1 MRNKLIIAAV
11 VLVGL
16 ASVAYAAFSQLLT
29 INGTGTAN
37 GNWNI
42 AITGITQ
49 TASTGATENAAPLF
63 TGTSATFDVDLAY
76 PGASATYEVVIKNNG
91 TIPARLSTLTDLTTL
106 NAAAPADIHYTLTGV
121 AVNDTLAA
129 SATVTATVKVE
140 WLTGGSTNIDTQ
152 SKVAT
157 IDFNYIQDI

>member
-16 ASVAYAAFSQLLT
+16 VSVAYAAFSQLLT